1 MTQTYL
7 LSIEIRTIEPSLNN
21 RDPDSVVTIFCD
33 PQDNCFIGSSLDQI
47 KTAILGAIPHLGTN
61 FRHPLFFNVQIL
73 PGDQT
78 DALIAS
84 YDYPIAST
92 AGRRL
97 RYAKRYPLGQTGKN

>member
-1 MTQTYL
+1 MTQIYL

-33 PQDNCFIGSSLDQI
+33 SQDNCFIGSSLEQV

-73 PGDQT
+73 PGNQT

-84 YDYPIAST
+84 IEHQKT
-92 AGRRL
+92 KRTGRRF
-97 RYAKRYPLGQTGKN
+97 RQTRIN